1 MEHSTPMTGKA
12 HVSYWE
18 NTDSNFPSEVS
29 DLGVY
34 NSVTKF
40 SSIVADTSNMID
52 DFHQLT
58 INT

>member
-1 MEHSTPMTGKA
+1 MTGKA